1 MSSRLGVIYSVAILL
16 SIAGIATSLYISYSR
31 SSLPSFCEIG
41 SEFSCSEVL
50 SSQYSSFFGISMEY
64 YGAAWFVVSL
74 VLSVFSLVKTR
85 ARTALFGW
93 SVLGLLGVAYLAYLE
108 VFVINSICVL
118 CTVAHVLGIL
128 VFSASFIGLRYSK

>member
-1 MSSRLGVIYSVAILL
+1 
-16 SIAGIATSLYISYSR
+16 
-31 SSLPSFCEIG
+31 
-41 SEFSCSEVL
+41 
-50 SSQYSSFFGISMEY
+50 MEY